1 MKNMKIGAK
10 ITLGFGVVIALLA
23 VVAVL
28 VIITNSSSISN
39 VQSIDYDSSLQT
51 LGNKMS
57 VSMQALRA
65 PANKMM
71 ESTSPAN
78 FEAYQT
84 SEAATKQ
91 AFADIFSFI
100 DEHELLEQFRAG
112 LLDAEQEF
120 NVYAEGAAEL
130 AQINS
135 QMVAEDAIMNEAGEI
150 LSSVA
155 NSVMDGQME
164 SLDKDILSMVGI
176 SDMQRRAARIREG
189 ANISTLIWS
198 ARISARNMILSADAS
213 QAEGVISAMD
223 VAIEAVTTF
232 HESAQNASNKE
243 AAQQILDALEP
254 YRAAIVDFS
263 SIATRKAE
271 LVAAMP
277 AEVEAA
283 QAAADAVMADID
295 AAMVSQINSTQR
307 SATLALWIVII
318 LAAAS
323 LVIGVLLALIIIR
336 GITGPLKS
344 MMRLVLQAGETGNL
358 HYSDEEWALCDRLSR
373 NKDEI
378 GQMLKAFAQMMR
390 KFVYYGDAL
399 NQVANRDLTVVV
411 DTLGPNDTF
420 GVAITQMTENLN
432 SMFEEINTA
441 SSQVSVGSHQVA
453 DGAQAL
459 AAGSTEQAA
468 SVQELSSSIAEVADR
483 TKDNA
488 SKATQAAKLANTIKN
503 SAEKGSEQMD
513 DMMKSVKDI
522 NEASQ
527 SISKVIKT
535 IDEIAFQT
543 NILALNAAVE
553 AARAGQ
559 HGKGFAVVAEE
570 VRNLSA
576 KSAQAAKDTEN
587 LIADSM
593 LKAEHGVQVA
603 AETASSLSDI
613 VNGVNESTA
622 LVTEIARASEEQ
634 SMSISQINIGID
646 QVAKVVQ
653 QNSATAEESAAASQ
667 EMSSQ
672 SAVLQELI
680 AQFILKDAQ
689 ATSRHG
695 LKNKGRSMPDR
706 LPPGDDFDYSNINNV
721 DDFGKY

>member
-1 MKNMKIGAK
+1 MRNMKIGAK
-10 ITLGFGVVIALLA
+10 IMLGFGVVIALLA
-23 VVAVL
+23 AVAVL
-28 VIITNSSSISN
+28 VIITNTSSISN
-39 VQSIDYDSSLQT
+39 VEDIEYDSSLQT
-51 LGNKMS
+51 FGNKMS
-57 VSMQALRA
+57 ISMQAMTA

-71 ESTSPAN
+71 ESTSPENYA
-78 FEAYQT
+78 AYQT

-91 AFADIFSFI
+91 AFTDIFAFI
-100 DEHELLEQFRAG
+100 DQHELLEQFRAG
-112 LLDAEQEF
+112 LLDAEQKF
-120 NVYAEGAAEL
+120 GVYAEGATEL
-130 AQINS
+130 AQINA
-135 QMVAEDAIMNEAGEI
+135 QMVAEDAIMNAAGEI

-164 SLDKDILSMVGI
+164 SLDNDIRSKASV
-176 SDMQRRAARIREG
+176 SDMQRRAERIQEG
-189 ANISTLIWS
+189 ADISTLIWS
-198 ARISARNMILSADAS
+198 ARISARNMILSADVS
-213 QAEGVISAMD
+213 QAEGVITAMD
-223 VAIEAVTTF
+223 AAIEAVTVF
-232 HESAQNASNKE
+232 RDSAQNTSNKE

-254 YRAAIVDFS
+254 YRAAIVNFVAV
-263 SIATRKAE
+263 ATRKAE

-283 QAAADAVMADID
+283 QAAADTVMANID
-295 AAMVSQINSTQR
+295 AAMVAQINNTQDAA
-307 SATLALWIVII
+307 SMALLIVAI
-318 LAAAS
+318 LAVSS
-323 LVIGVLLALIIIR
+323 LVIGVLLALIIMR

-344 MMRLVLQAGETGNL
+344 MMSWVLQAGETGNL

-378 GQMLKAFAQMMR
+378 GQMLKAFGQMMR

-399 NQVANRDLTVVV
+399 NQIANRDLTVEVE
-411 DTLGPNDTF
+411 TLGSNDTF
-420 GVAITQMTENLN
+420 GVALTQMTDNLN

-441 SSQVSVGSHQVA
+441 SSQVSTGSHQVA

-468 SVQELSSSIAEVADR
+468 SVEELSSSIAEVADR

-488 SKATQAAKLANTIKN
+488 SKATQAAQLANKIKG

-535 IDEIAFQT
+535 IDDIAFQT

-576 KSAQAAKDTEN
+576 KSAQAAKDTES

-593 LKAEHGVQVA
+593 LKAEHGVKVA
-603 AETASSLSDI
+603 AETASSLTDI
-613 VNGVNESTA
+613 VNGVSESTA

-634 SMSISQINIGID
+634 SMSIPQINIGID

-653 QNSATAEESAAASQ
+653 QNSATAEESAAASE

-680 AQFILKDAQ
+680 SQFQ
-689 ATSRHG
+689 
-695 LKNKGRSMPDR
+695 LKNGSASRRYIRSGNRDAKSIMR
-706 LPPGDDFDYSNINNV
+706 VDDYQDMVN
-721 DDFGKY
+721 DDGDFGKY